1 MKILIVGLGVQGK
14 KRIKYLKKKHSYVTV
29 DTKNSRA
36 EYNNIRKVPLNK
48 YDTVFVCTPDDQKNR
63 IINYCIKNK
72 KNILVE
78 KPLFFKK
85 NYKIKNIEIEANKN
99 KVKIYTAYNHR
110 FEPHFINIK
119 KIIKNKALGK
129 IYYCNIYYGNGT
141 AKLVKKEKWRD
152 QGLGVIKDIG
162 SHLIDTIY
170 FWFEKKFDFKLITKC
185 KFENK
190 SPDHAILISRKKK
203 PLIKLEMSMCRWKN
217 SLNVEIIGSKGSL
230 KLDSLCKW
238 GPSIL
243 TLYKRKLP
251 SGLPS
256 EKKFII
262 KKKDPTWE
270 LEHKFFEKLIKIKK
284 NNLNKDLYISKVLKK
299 L

>member
-1 MKILIVGLGVQGK
+1 
-14 KRIKYLKKKHSYVTV
+14 
-29 DTKNSRA
+29 
-36 EYNNIRKVPLNK
+36 
-48 YDTVFVCTPDDQKNR
+48 
-63 IINYCIKNK
+63 
-72 KNILVE
+72 
-78 KPLFFKK
+78 
-85 NYKIKNIEIEANKN
+85 
-99 KVKIYTAYNHR
+99 
-110 FEPHFINIK
+110 
-119 KIIKNKALGK
+119 
-129 IYYCNIYYGNGT
+129 
-141 AKLVKKEKWRD
+141 
-152 QGLGVIKDIG
+152 
-162 SHLIDTIY
+162 
-170 FWFEKKFDFKLITKC
+170 
-185 KFENK
+185 
-190 SPDHAILISRKKK
+190 
-203 PLIKLEMSMCRWKN
+203 MSMCRWKN

-270 LEHKFFEKLIKIKK
+270 LEHKFFEKFIKIKK